1 MIMGVLI
8 KVKYYFIFQIMD
20 IILLLDVY
28 EWRPPSLSE
37 LTPIVFDMELT
48 HLSWEAFKCISS
60 ISF

>member
-48 HLSWEAFKCISS
+48 HLIWEAFKCISS